1 MATQWKDSR
10 GRSRQDRKGGK
21 GQEKKGKEIRD
32 GIPTI
37 GEYSKGIASG
47 ETQRLARWG
56 TAIVLKGG
64 YICFRECINM
74 FLNNF
79 QFDFQLT
86 NFRQKS

>member
-21 GQEKKGKEIRD
+21 GQEKKGKEIVIRD

-64 YICFRECINM
+64 GEGTCLAQQEAG
-74 FLNNF
+74 
-79 QFDFQLT
+79 QWEPHP
-86 NFRQKS
+86 